1 MMKKILR
8 EILISLIKALSYM
21 QENNISHRDIK
32 PKNILIIDGKNIVLV
47 ILMKVLL
54 LKKSLIILIF

>member
-1 MMKKILR
+1 
-8 EILISLIKALSYM
+8 M